1 MKKFYLIPL
10 LLLIIHTINAQE
22 PTSKKKDQSVFSYEV
37 NGDVLMHH
45 FDIRNNRI
53 IEKNW
58 LADKFQFSDRAKIII
73 PKGDD
78 KGEYQILK
86 LLKFLSTYTLD
97 SFDVNEEKRNKLKS
111 KEKEKSD
118 AKIVEYK
125 TEMDKFVS
133 AVSFPVERDEKVIS
147 NYVLLKE
154 KIKSDYKKKIAKEKE
169 RLTRFNDSI
178 DKVLRKTPKEIT
190 ITKRNRMGKIIRDPK
205 ISKYRK
211 KYINIDDQDKLY
223 AIKTSDFNSLIE
235 NGYIRKRYR
244 TNYHLAY
251 GATFTVP
258 FKIRPEVNDE
268 NLRITPE
275 ISLGG
280 FLGGK
285 VRINKY
291 KDYFLFLPVLTA
303 GITTININE
312 DNVSMDMEDQE
323 DGLVLARTFSLGA
336 VLELN
341 KFQVGAV
348 IGWDR
353 PGGEIAKDWIY
364 SDRLWYSLSIGF
376 DFFSRSTDKKDE
388 NNSVNE

>member
-1 MKKFYLIPL
+1 MKRSYLISIIS
-10 LLLIIHTINAQE
+10 LIVYTADAQE
-22 PTSKKKDQSVFSYEV
+22 STSKKKDKSVYSYEV
-37 NGDVLMHH
+37 NGHVPMNH
-45 FDIRNNRI
+45 FDISNNRI

-58 LADKFQFSDRAKIII
+58 VADRFQFSDRAKVTI

-97 SFDVNEEKRNKLKS
+97 SSDVNKEKREKLKS
-111 KEKEKSD
+111 SEKEKSD
-118 AKIVEYK
+118 AKIAEYK
-125 TEMDKFVS
+125 DEKEKFMS
-133 AVSFPVERDEKVIS
+133 AISFPVESNETAID

-154 KIKSDYKKKIAKEKE
+154 KIKSDYNEKVKKEKE
-169 RLTRFNDSI
+169 RLKKFNDSI
-178 DKVLRKTPKEIT
+178 DKALRKTPNEIT
-190 ITKRNRMGKIIRDPK
+190 ITKRNKKGKIIRDPK
-205 ISKYRK
+205 TTSYKK
-211 KYINIDDQDKLY
+211 KYINIDDQDKLF

-244 TNYHLAY
+244 TNYHFAY

-268 NLRITPE
+268 NLRISPE

-280 FLGGK
+280 FLGGR

-291 KDYFLFLPVLTA
+291 KDYFLFLPVVTA
-303 GITTININE
+303 GVSTININQ
-312 DNVSMDMEDQE
+312 DNVSVDMENQE

-336 VLELN
+336 VLELD

-364 SDRLWYSLSIGF
+364 RDRLWYSLSIGF

-388 NNSVNE
+388 NNSVND